1 MSNNIDRYMSRL
13 NDRLMSSAQQALN
26 DIGYTLDEMEQI
38 AAEHPERE
46 DIRACIDDIK
56 SGNKAKASEAWAIA
70 NRWSE
75 HFDGISGGED
85 TDCDDKDEPTEEAD
99 NDEEDETTDDAVEE

>member
-26 DIGYTLDEMEQI
+26 DVGYTLDEMEQI

-46 DIRACIDDIK
+46 DIRACIDEIK
-56 SGNKAKASEAWAIA
+56 SGNKVKASEAWAIA
-70 NRWSE
+70 NHWSE
-75 HFDGISGGED
+75 HFDGIDGGED
-85 TDCDDKDEPTEEAD
+85 DDCDDKGEPTEDTD
-99 NDEEDETTDDAVEE
+99 NDKGEE

>member
-38 AAEHPERE
+38 AAEHQ
-46 DIRACIDDIK
+46 IGRA
-56 SGNKAKASEAWAIA
+56 
-70 NRWSE
+70 
-75 HFDGISGGED
+75 H
-85 TDCDDKDEPTEEAD
+85 
-99 NDEEDETTDDAVEE
+99 V